1 MDSRLQEPIIQVQN
15 IVAFVDL
22 KTELDLE
29 RLAFELPDSEYD
41 PDRFPALIVKF
52 KQPKI
57 SFLVF
62 RNGKMNCTGANRI
75 AKIEEGVSKLVD
87 RLRGLGVEIGKDP
100 EIKVTNVVSTVD
112 LGLTLHLDEIAL
124 NVDNV
129 EYEPE
134 QFPGLVYRPY
144 DWPYDTTPSILV
156 FGNGKLVVAG
166 VREVSEAR
174 RLVEGLL
181 ERLREAGLIPSHG

>member
-22 KTELDLE
+22 QTQLDLD
-29 RLAFELPDSEYD
+29 RLAHGLPESYRREK
-41 PDRFPALIVKF
+41 FPALIVKLRE
-52 KQPKI
+52 PKM
-57 SFLVF
+57 SFLIF
-62 RNGKMNCTGANRI
+62 SNGKMNCTGANNI
-75 AKIEEGVSKLVD
+75 ATVQEGVSKLVD
-87 RLRGLGVEIGKDP
+87 RLRRLGVKIGRHP

-112 LGLTLHLDEIAL
+112 LGVTLHLDEIAL

-144 DWPYDTTPSILV
+144 DWPYDSSPSILV

-166 VREVSEAR
+166 VREVSQAR
-174 RLVEGLL
+174 LLVEGLV
-181 ERLREAGLIPSHG
+181 ERLRDAGVLPSQT

>member
-1 MDSRLQEPIIQVQN
+1 MDTGLQEPIIQVQN

-22 KTELDLE
+22 QTQLDLD
-29 RLAFELPDSEYD
+29 RLALALPESYRRE
-41 PDRFPALIVKF
+41 RFPALIVKL
-52 KQPKI
+52 KEPKM
-57 SFLVF
+57 SFLIF
-62 RNGKMNCTGANRI
+62 SNGKMNCTGANNI
-75 AKIEEGVSKLVD
+75 ATVQEGVSKLVD
-87 RLRGLGVEIGKDP
+87 RLRRLGIKIGKDP
-100 EIKVTNVVSTVD
+100 EIRVTNVVSTVD

-144 DWPYDTTPSILV
+144 DWPYDSTPSILV
-156 FGNGKLVVAG
+156 FANGKLVVAG
-166 VREVSEAR
+166 VRGASEAR
-174 RLVEGLL
+174 LLVVGLL

>member
-1 MDSRLQEPIIQVQN
+1 MQEPHIEVQN
-15 IVAFVDL
+15 IVSFVDL
-22 KTELDLE
+22 QTQLDLVG
-29 RLAFELPDSEYD
+29 LAVDLPNSEYD

-52 KQPKI
+52 KEPKI

-62 RNGKMNCTGANRI
+62 SNGKINCTGANRI
-75 AKIEEGVSKLVD
+75 SRVEEGVAKLVAQ
-87 RLRGLGVEIGKDP
+87 LRGLGVDIGEDP
-100 EIKVTNVVSTVD
+100 EIKVTNLVSTVD
-112 LGLTLHLDEIAL
+112 VGLDLNLDEIAL

-144 DWPYDTTPSILV
+144 DWPHDSKPSVLV
-156 FGNGKLVVAG
+156 FGTGKLVVAG

-174 RLVEGLL
+174 LLVKRLMESLT
-181 ERLREAGLIPSHG
+181 EAGLIPDHE

>member
-1 MDSRLQEPIIQVQN
+1 MESGLQEPIIQVQN

-22 KTELDLE
+22 RTQLDLD
-29 RLAFELPDSEYD
+29 RLARALPGSYRREK
-41 PDRFPALIVKF
+41 FPALIVKF
-52 KQPKI
+52 KDPKV

-62 RNGKMNCTGANRI
+62 GNGKMNCTGANNI
-75 AKIEEGVSKLVD
+75 ARIEEGVSKLVD
-87 RLRGLGVEIGKDP
+87 RLRRLGIKIGKDP
-100 EIKVTNVVSTVD
+100 EIKVTNMVCTVD

-174 RLVEGLL
+174 LLVVGLL

>member
-1 MDSRLQEPIIQVQN
+1 MQGPIIQVQN

-22 KTELDLE
+22 KTQLDLG
-29 RLAFELPDSEYD
+29 RLALELPGSEYR
-41 PDRFPALIVKF
+41 PERFPALIVKLRE
-52 KQPKI
+52 PKM

-62 RNGKMNCTGANRI
+62 GNGKMNCTGANQIGRI
-75 AKIEEGVSKLVD
+75 KEGVATLVAQ
-87 RLRGLGVEIGKDP
+87 LRGLGVEIGKDP

-112 LGLTLHLDEIAL
+112 LGLALNLDEIAL
-124 NVDNV
+124 YVDNV

-144 DWPYDTTPSILV
+144 DWPYDSRPSILV

-174 RLVEGLL
+174 LLVEGLV
-181 ERLREAGLIPSHG
+181 ESLRDAGVLPSHG

>member
-1 MDSRLQEPIIQVQN
+1 LQEPIIQVQN

-22 KTELDLE
+22 RTQLDLD
-29 RLAFELPDSEYD
+29 RLALALPGSYRREK
-41 PDRFPALIVKF
+41 FPALIVKLTE
-52 KQPKI
+52 PKI

-62 RNGKMNCTGANRI
+62 GNGKMNCTGANNI
-75 AKIEEGVSKLVD
+75 TTVQEGVSKLVD
-87 RLRGLGVEIGKDP
+87 RLRRLETKIRRDP

-144 DWPYDTTPSILV
+144 DWPYDSSPSILV

-166 VREVSEAR
+166 VREVSQAK
-174 RLVEGLL
+174 RLVQGLL
-181 ERLREAGLIPSHG
+181 ENLREAGLIPSQR

>member
-1 MDSRLQEPIIQVQN
+1 MDSGLQEPTIQVQN

-22 KTELDLE
+22 QTQLDLD
-29 RLAFELPDSEYD
+29 RLALTLPGSYRRE
-41 PDRFPALIVKF
+41 RFPALIVKL
-52 KQPKI
+52 KEPKM
-57 SFLVF
+57 SFLIF
-62 RNGKMNCTGANRI
+62 SNGKMNCTGANQI

-87 RLRGLGVEIGKDP
+87 RLRRLGIKIKKDP
-100 EIKVTNVVSTVD
+100 KIKVTNVVSTVD
-112 LGLTLHLDEIAL
+112 LGLTLQLDEIAL

-134 QFPGLVYRPY
+134 QFPGLVYRPH
-144 DWPYDTTPSILV
+144 DWPYDSSPSILV

-174 RLVEGLL
+174 LLVGGLVES
-181 ERLREAGLIPSHG
+181 LREAGLLPSQR